1 MFPVRA
7 VSAKQKNVANKTF
20 KTLKP
25 FYSGRK

>member
-7 VSAKQKNVANKTF
+7 VSAKQKTVENKIF